1 MIKYNTIDKTPTKIN
16 EKQRSKINTEMKRKP
31 TRVEEGKIVVETEE
45 QQSLFQTPVK
55 ENKTF

>member
-16 EKQRSKINTEMKRKP
+16 VKQCSKINTEMKRKP

-45 QQSLFQTPVK
+45 QRSLFQT
-55 ENKTF
+55 FW